1 MGQTMK
7 SNFKKSKGFTLIE
20 LIIVIIILGLLAVT
34 VAPKLIDVSGDTRG
48 AVMEGVAAS
57 IESANTLVNAKVL
70 IAGVDTGNR
79 ASGAITIDGASITIL
94 NSYPTAAT
102 VNSLL
107 DFDTSVSSNVA
118 TFIANGTSSTF
129 THVSA
134 TTPANC
140 VITVTDATSA
150 ARPTVQLDKT
160 GC

>member
-1 MGQTMK
+1 MK

-70 IAGVDTGNR
+70 IAGVDTGTR
-79 ASGAITIDGASITIL
+79 ESGTITIDNISITIS
-94 NSYPTAAT
+94 NSYPNAAT

-107 DFDTSVSSNVA
+107 DFDTSASSNVA

-140 VITVTDATSA
+140 VITVNDSVSG